1 MVAALR
7 MSVRHASL
15 DPADAAGVEE
25 LLRSLGLP
33 THLRRPPGSAFWS
46 ALERDKKRGRS
57 RLRMVLS
64 PAIGAAKAYDLPSL
78 TSLRGVILGL
88 VQKP

>member
-1 MVAALR
+1 
-7 MSVRHASL
+7 MSVRHAGL
-15 DPADAAGVEE
+15 DPDDAAGVED

-33 THLRRPPGSAFWS
+33 TRLGRPPGSAFWS
-46 ALERDKKRGRS
+46 ALERDKKRGPS

-64 PAIGAAKAYDLPSL
+64 PAIGAAKTYDLPSL
-78 TSLRGVILGL
+78 TSLRGVILSL